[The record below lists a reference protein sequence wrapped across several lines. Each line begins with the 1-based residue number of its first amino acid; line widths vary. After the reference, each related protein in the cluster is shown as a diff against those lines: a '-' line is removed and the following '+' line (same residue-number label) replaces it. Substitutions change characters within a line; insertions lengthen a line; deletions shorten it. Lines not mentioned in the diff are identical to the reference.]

1 MAKLVKPGGK
11 LCLYENMGSESIFYA
26 VGSEKF
32 YSLSFPPKVLTDILA
47 KLGFQDI
54 QVTEQP
60 HDDDPAIKQDKCDSK
75 GLMFVVATKN

>member
-1 MAKLVKPGGK
+1 MDAIGCAYSSVAGYETGVAKLAKLVKPGGK

-32 YSLSFPPKVLTDILA
+32 YSLILPQDVLTDILA

-54 QVTEQP
+54 MQSLTTT
-60 HDDDPAIKQDKCDSK
+60 
-75 GLMFVVATKN
+75 TK